1 MNYSNFIMA
10 VFAIYIVYYAGNILY
25 DTFIKK
31 EKKREEDDE
40 EVVVLDEETETP
52 QEVSVNDDE
61 DKAVNETH
69 EQPSDKEEEE
79 EEKEYISNV
88 TMEIESQGIPLEQL
102 IQEGKSLFAGVSY

>member
-31 EKKREEDDE
+31 GKKREEDDE
-40 EVVVLDEETETP
+40 EVVVLDEEIESP

-61 DKAVNETH
+61 DKAINEND
-69 EQPSDKEEEE
+69 EQASDE

-102 IQEGKSLFAGVSY
+102 IQEGKSLFANVNY

>member
-69 EQPSDKEEEE
+69 EQPSNEEE

>member
-61 DKAVNETH
+61 DKVVHETH
-69 EQPSDKEEEE
+69 EQPSNEEE

>member
-31 EKKREEDDE
+31 GKKREEDDE
-40 EVVVLDEETETP
+40 EVVVLDEEIESP
-52 QEVSVNDDE
+52 QEVWVND
-61 DKAVNETH
+61 
-69 EQPSDKEEEE
+69 EQASDE

-102 IQEGKSLFAGVSY
+102 IQEGKSLFANVNY

>member
-61 DKAVNETH
+61 DKDVNETH
-69 EQPSDKEEEE
+69 EQPSNEE